1 MPCHHSKTSLAA
13 LGLSLGL
20 LLSGCSQPPAQQAS
34 SAAQASP
41 SPAAAASLGQALT
54 LEEAKAIALDHAQV
68 SSDKADFQKLAEDT
82 ENGRKVFQLEFQSGS
97 KLYEYEI
104 DAATGQIVS
113 SQWEALPEASGNG
126 ALTLEEAK
134 AIALDHAQVS
144 SDKADF
150 QKLAEDTENGRK
162 VFQLEFQSGSKLYE
176 YEIDA
181 ATGQIVSSQ
190 WEALPEA
197 SGDGALTP
205 EEAKALVLA
214 RAPGATEAGFREFQ
228 QDYEDGR
235 LVYEGELAANGVEYE
250 FEIDGA
256 TGEFLSWEEEA
267 AHR

>member
-13 LGLSLGL
+13 LGISLGL

-68 SSDKADFQKLAEDT
+68 SSDKADFQKLTEET

-97 KLYEYEI
+97 E
-104 DAATGQIVS
+104 
-113 SQWEALPEASGNG
+113 
-126 ALTLEEAK
+126 
-134 AIALDHAQVS
+134 
-144 SDKADF
+144 
-150 QKLAEDTENGRK
+150 
-162 VFQLEFQSGSKLYE
+162 LYE